1 MEKRYYQK
9 PTLHIVKIQ
18 QTHII
23 CNSPEG
29 VEGTG
34 VHDDDPQPPGGAMT
48 RESCSV
54 WDEEW

>member
-29 VEGTG
+29 EGTG
-34 VHDDDPQPPGGAMT
+34 VHNDDPQPPGGAMT
-48 RESCSV
+48 RESSGV
-54 WDEEW
+54 WDTEW

>member
-29 VEGTG
+29 EGTG
-34 VHDDDPQPPGGAMT
+34 VHNDDPQPPGGAMT